1 MGKRMLRGWQG
12 PKAGRG
18 VGSGRWGGWTEGRG
32 DGEWWIATGGVETGR
47 WNLEGGNGEGEM
59 GRGAIGTERGW
70 QWRGG
75 QGEEEMERGAIGKGG
90 TWEGGN
96 GEGGKGK
103 EVGMGRGRRRSKRS
117 RDFTDG
123 YDGMPRWT

>member
-32 DGEWWIATGGVETGR
+32 DGEWWIATGGGGGVETGR
-47 WNLEGGNGEGEM
+47 GNLEGGNGEGEM

-70 QWRGG
+70 QW
-75 QGEEEMERGAIGKGG
+75 ERG
-90 TWEGGN
+90 T
-96 GEGGKGK
+96 
-103 EVGMGRGRRRSKRS
+103 R
-117 RDFTDG
+117 
-123 YDGMPRWT
+123 